1 MNAVEAINLTKEFKI
16 YESEGQYMWFSG
28 YEDNRFPLFKL
39 YLFLLSLAKRRS
51 EKIIKAVD
59 NVTFS
64 VKRGQIF
71 GVLGPNGSGKTTLLK
86 LLSGLTMPSS
96 GSATI
101 LGLDIVKDHD
111 KLPQILIY
119 MPGLAVVSIFSNQSL
134 SIRENLLRFCEIARS
149 KKEKVDEIIAT
160 LELEAFSNRPLYEL
174 STGVLSRFA
183 FAFGLVRE
191 TQLFLMDEPLTGISP
206 EVRASLLTFIKEK
219 LNKKYGATILYATHR
234 LEEAQ
239 YLCDYVMF
247 LNQGRVLASGS
258 PSDLIKLLSLK
269 ERIDIEIALSSEFHK
284 IVEEISDFDKVI
296 SIHNFNYDAEN
307 SVAKFQVVVDN
318 SREIMASLLSK
329 LSEFG
334 KLLYVRVREPTLED
348 IYFLLIRGREAEA
361 KTELGFEMES
371 STMKCGRGFTI

>member
-1 MNAVEAINLTKEFKI
+1 MDAVEVVNLTKEFKI
-16 YESEGQYMWFSG
+16 YETEGQYMWFSG

-51 EKIIKAVD
+51 EKIIRAID
-59 NVTFS
+59 NLTFS
-64 VKRGQIF
+64 VKKGQIF

-96 GSATI
+96 GHATVF
-101 LGLDIVKDHD
+101 GLDIVKDHD

-119 MPGLAVVSIFSNQSL
+119 MPGLSVVSIFSDQNL

-160 LELEAFSNRPLYEL
+160 LELETFSNRPLYEL
-174 STGVLSRFA
+174 STGILSRFA
-183 FAFGLVRE
+183 FAFGLIRE

-206 EVRASLLTFIKEK
+206 EVRANILTFIKEK

-247 LNQGRVLASGS
+247 LDQGRILSSGS
-258 PSDLIKLLSLK
+258 PYELIKLLNLK
-269 ERIDIEIALSSEFHK
+269 ERIDIEIALSS
-284 IVEEISDFDKVI
+284 DFYKMIKEVNNLDKVV
-296 SIHNFNYDAEN
+296 SIHNYSYDAEHG
-307 SVAKFQVVVDN
+307 VAKFQVVVDN
-318 SREIMASLLSK
+318 SREIMTSLLNK

-334 KLLYVRVREPTLED
+334 KLLYVKVREPTLED
-348 IYFLLIRGREAEA
+348 IYFLLIKGKEAEA
-361 KTELGFEMES
+361 KTEFGFEINS
-371 STMKCGRGFTI
+371 QVMKCGRGFTI

>member
-284 IVEEISDFDKVI
+284 MVEEISDFDKVI

>member
-284 IVEEISDFDKVI
+284 MIEEISDFDKVI